1 MESHLFCIPVHISF
15 QGDARQHF
23 AWSGSSGTLALAHS
37 VVEETKARTEP
48 FIESFLKVIRV
59 NVTNTGTTT
68 GTERCTW
75 SRWWLSWQIAY
86 LYVDTVLAHPTSQ
99 FGQRATRTPH
109 HCEPPQLQRV
119 ITSPPWIR
127 FKRRLNIWNR
137 MKLEIISRTAKSQN
151 SLVLTEQRCRGGT
164 RVHSTPAPRRRASDS
179 YSTHNR
185 SMNSCC
191 T

>member
-1 MESHLFCIPVHISF
+1 MSCDSLRVSQVLSYCPSTEKFQARAPNHMTNARKHHLDKEFIVAKLIEDDRSKSKFGSWSF
-15 QGDARQHF
+15 HNERHCVDI
-23 AWSGSSGTLALAHS
+23 L
-37 VVEETKARTEP
+37 
-48 FIESFLKVIRV
+48 
-59 NVTNTGTTT
+59 TG
-68 GTERCTW
+68 
-75 SRWWLSWQIAY
+75 A
-86 LYVDTVLAHPTSQ
+86 VLAHPTSQ

-109 HCEPPQLQRV
+109 HCEPPKLQRV
-119 ITSPPWIR
+119 ITSPSWIR
-127 FKRRLNIWNR
+127 FKRRLNTWNC

-185 SMNSCC
+185 SMNLCC